1 MDIYLKILNPACKKE
16 GEVHVLRG
24 ISMDTVD
31 SPDQLKRI
39 MASQY
44 GDQLPDHE
52 QMEIGYFHKTNKVCI
67 KSRLDVNDVWVLI
80 RKGEKVTLWC
90 IGAPSKGQPE
100 SYKRPAS
107 EEPGHSAKKVKK
119 GSSAEEKRAAALE
132 FEEKLLAKH
141 PDKYSRYQIRFWAEM
156 LANGG
161 YSDLDNPPAGAAM
174 FHRETASKRSKTENS
189 NDTIMSGVLTVVN
202 TLCQALVPHDQAS
215 PTATRVPSAT
225 FSPMK
230 KAELRGTYFKQLVEL
245 RNLFDQGILTED
257 EYKEQKEDLVDAVR
271 KLK

>member
-1 MDIYLKILNPACKKE
+1 MSINPPPQETQPQSSVGMDIYLKILNPACKKE
-16 GEVHVLRG
+16 GEVHVQRG

-31 SPDQLKRI
+31 SHDQLKCI

-52 QMEIGYFHKTNKVCI
+52 QMEIGYFHKTNKICI
-67 KSRLDVNDVWVLI
+67 KSHLDVNDVWVLI

-90 IGAPSKGQPE
+90 IGAPGKGQTE
-100 SYKRPAS
+100 SHKRPAS

-141 PDKYSRYQIRFWAEM
+141 PDKYFCYQIRFWAEI

-161 YSDLDNPPAGAAM
+161 YSDLDNLPAGAAC
-174 FHRETASKRSKTENS
+174 FTVKLQVNIPKTENI
-189 NDTIMSGVLTVVN
+189 NDTIMSGMLTVVN
-202 TLCQALVPHDQAS
+202 TLCQVLVPHDQTS

-225 FSPMK
+225 SLIPR
-230 KAELRGTYFKQLVEL
+230 L
-245 RNLFDQGILTED
+245 
-257 EYKEQKEDLVDAVR
+257 
-271 KLK
+271 